1 MKVFDYMTV
10 EELELT
16 ADCAMVSQVASTARD
31 LVADLEHTAGRSTK
45 HCAELDYI
53 ATMLARLA
61 DECDECG
68 KAWEKE
74 AE

>member
-1 MKVFDYMTV
+1 MTV
-10 EELELT
+10 DEELELT
-16 ADCAMVSQVASTARD
+16 AEIVRLSEVAETLRD
-31 LVADLEHTAGRSTK
+31 MAADLESDAMHSTK

-53 ATMLARLA
+53 ATMLSRLA

>member
-1 MKVFDYMTV
+1 MTV
-10 EELELT
+10 DEELELT
-16 ADCAMVSQVASTARD
+16 ADCTMVSQVASTARD

-53 ATMLARLA
+53 AAKIA
-61 DECDECG
+61 YIAGECDVLCG
-68 KAWEKE
+68 T